1 MTFEK
6 KRVLVVAKT
15 YPNLSKKYD
24 RTVCTAGIDL
34 DNNQWIRI
42 FPIRFFDLP
51 YDKRFKKYD
60 IIEIEVEHN
69 SDGKY
74 TRKES
79 HKAKDS
85 SIRILA
91 NVSTDGNWVKRKE
104 ILFPL
109 LSKSV
114 EDLESMYDCDHT
126 SMGIIKPKK
135 VLNFVATPIERCRD
149 WEKDLIMGIQQ
160 TLDGIHY
167 NSPLEKIPYKFSYVF
182 ECDDPACTTKHDL
195 MIEDWEICELYRS
208 EKQRLGEE
216 EALAKVA
223 EKYKDQFL
231 TVKDLYFILGTE
243 NNWNNWLI
251 ISVFYPKKTTN
262 ATLDSQ

>member
-1 MTFEK
+1 M
-6 KRVLVVAKT
+6 LVVAKT

-34 DNNQWIRI
+34 DTNEWMRI

-51 YDKRFKKYD
+51 YNQRFSKYD
-60 IIEIEVEHN
+60 IIEIEVEHT

-79 HKAKDS
+79 HRAKDS
-85 SIRILA
+85 SIRILEHLD
-91 NVSTDGNWVKRKE
+91 TEDNWAKRKE
-104 ILFPL
+104 ILLPL

-114 EDLESMYDCDHT
+114 EELSSKYDADHT

-135 VLNFVATPIERCRD
+135 IVDFVATPIERCRE
-149 WEKDLIMGIQQ
+149 WEKDLVMGIQQ
-160 TLDGIHY
+160 TLDFMAY
-167 NSPLEKIPYKFSYVF
+167 KSPLEKIPYKFSYVF
-182 ECDDPACTTKHDL
+182 ECDDPACKIHDL
-195 MIEDWEICELYRS
+195 MIEDWEICQLYRS

-216 EALAKVA
+216 ESLLKVA
-223 EKYKDQFL
+223 QKYKDQFL
-231 TVKDLYFILGTE
+231 NTKDLYFTLGTE

-251 ISVFYPKKTTN
+251 ISVFYPKKES
-262 ATLDSQ
+262 A

>member
-1 MTFEK
+1 M
-6 KRVLVVAKT
+6 
-15 YPNLSKKYD
+15 SKKYD

-34 DNNQWIRI
+34 DTNQWIRI

-51 YDKRFKKYD
+51 YNQRFHKYD
-60 IIEIEVEHN
+60 IIEIEVEPK

-79 HKAKDS
+79 HQAKDD
-85 SIRILA
+85 SIHILE
-91 NVSTDGNWVKRKE
+91 NISTGGNWEKRKE

-114 EDLESMYDCDHT
+114 EDLRSKYEVDHT
-126 SMGIIKPKK
+126 SMGIIKPKRIIDF
-135 VLNFVATPIERCRD
+135 LATPIERCRD
-149 WEKDLIMGIQQ
+149 WEKDLVMGIQQ
-160 TLDGIHY
+160 TLDGINY

-182 ECDDPACTTKHDL
+182 ECDDPACKIQHDL

-208 EKQRLGEE
+208 EKQRLGEKE
-216 EALAKVA
+216 SLLKVA
-223 EKYKDQFL
+223 EKYRDQFIN
-231 TVKDLYFILGTE
+231 TKDLYFTLGTE

-251 ISVFYPKKTTN
+251 ISVFYPKKF
-262 ATLDSQ
+262 ASDGKK

>member
-1 MTFEK
+1 LTYSK

-15 YPNLSKKYD
+15 YPNLSRKYD

-34 DNNQWIRI
+34 DANQWIRI

-51 YDKRFKKYD
+51 YEQRFHKYD
-60 IIEIEVEHN
+60 IIEIEVEQK

-79 HKAKDS
+79 HQAKDS

-91 NVSTDGNWVKRKE
+91 NVNTDGNWAKRKE

-109 LSKSV
+109 LSKGI
-114 EDLESMYDCDHT
+114 EELKKKYDNDHT
-126 SMGIIKPKK
+126 SMGIIKPKRI
-135 VLNFVATPIERCRD
+135 VDFLATPIERCRD
-149 WEKDLIMGIQQ
+149 WEKDLVLGIQQ

-182 ECDDPACTTKHDL
+182 ECDDTSCKIQHDL

-208 EKQRLGEE
+208 EKQRLGEQE
-216 EALAKVA
+216 SLQKVSK
-223 EKYKDQFL
+223 KYKDEFL
-231 TVKDLYFILGTE
+231 NSKDLYFIVGTE
-243 NNWNNWLI
+243 NNWNNWLV
-251 ISVFYPKKTTN
+251 ISVFYPKKT
-262 ATLDSQ
+262 S